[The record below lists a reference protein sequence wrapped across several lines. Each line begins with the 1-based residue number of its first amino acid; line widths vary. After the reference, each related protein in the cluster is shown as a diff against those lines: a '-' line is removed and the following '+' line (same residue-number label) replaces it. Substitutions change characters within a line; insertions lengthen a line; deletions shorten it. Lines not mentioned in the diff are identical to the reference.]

1 MTEPTETNPNAL
13 AFTLP
18 ETIDNTITVEVD
30 LAALPDASR
39 ARLLSTAVRQY
50 IMNRVN
56 TAAVRY
62 RKDKAAY
69 DAEIAKDATFTGDIP
84 ALPNYAEL
92 AGAAKSD
99 MLTGDMRD
107 RGDGTGGKRAPKD
120 PLDAVVTTAVVREL
134 FSKRKAATPSTKYI
148 DITKEVGASGI
159 AYLNARADA
168 AAGDDEA
175 RRAVLAKKIET
186 EYLAPARKLLGI
198 NAKGEQ
204 NAATDDDLI

>member
-1 MTEPTETNPNAL
+1 MTEPAETDLNAL
-13 AFTLP
+13 SFTLP
-18 ETIDNTITVEVD
+18 ETIDNTITVELD
-30 LAALPDASR
+30 LSALPEASR
-39 ARLLSTAVRQY
+39 ARLLSTAARQY

-62 RKDKAAY
+62 RKEKDAY
-69 DAEIAKDATFTGDIP
+69 DAEIAKDATFTGDKP
-84 ALPNYAEL
+84 EVPDYAAL

-99 MLTGDMRD
+99 MMTGEMRD

-134 FSKRKAATPSTKYI
+134 FGKRKLANPATKYI

-159 AYLNARADA
+159 AFLNARADKA
-168 AAGDDEA
+168 AAGDDA
-175 RRAVLAKKIET
+175 RRAVLTKKIET
-186 EYLAPARKLLGI
+186 EYLAPARKLLGL